1 MSSPTPYDG
10 GSKPFTIGLKPLDSA
25 LWLDGE
31 TADLA
36 GLLAEKD
43 RLIAERPADVFAAE
57 PGTEAAQ
64 REVLDSV
71 ASLLAARDP
80 ATWRRDGGAIV
91 VAGRRVEVDDPTEP
105 ALQAAGRL
113 VPDDFVLMRGGPDG
127 WRLAAASLCFPSSW
141 VLAEK
146 FGKPMSA
153 IHAPVPGF
161 SAGTRNDDL
170 IARMFDRLQ
179 SGVIVERF
187 NWSLQGDRAL
197 FHPLPDRA
205 RDERARAAQSRFP
218 GADPSQNAVIR
229 VERQTLRK
237 LPASGDILF
246 TIRIHLDPLGWIATR
261 PDAAAL
267 AASMARQLTD
277 MTPEELAYKGLAA
290 DRDRLVSALSAMA
303 VAAG

>member
-1 MSSPTPYDG
+1 MPSPTPYDG
-10 GSKPFTIGLKPLDSA
+10 SSKPFTIGLKPLEAGS
-25 LWLDGE
+25 WLDGS
-31 TADLA
+31 TPDLT

-43 RLIAERPADVFAAE
+43 RLIADRPADVFAAE
-57 PGTEAAQ
+57 SGTGTAQ
-64 REVLDSV
+64 REVLDLV
-71 ASLLAARDP
+71 AGFVAASDP
-80 ATWRRDGGAIV
+80 ATWRRDGGAIA
-91 VAGRRVEVDDPTEP
+91 VAGRRVEIDHPAEP

-113 VPDDFVLMRGGPDG
+113 VADDFVLMRRGDDG

-161 SAGTRNDDL
+161 AAGTRNDEL
-170 IARMFDRLQ
+170 IARMFDKVQ
-179 SGVIVERF
+179 PDVVVERF

-197 FHPLPDRA
+197 YHPLPDRA

-218 GADPSQNAVIR
+218 GADPATSAVVR

-237 LPASGDILF
+237 LPLSGDMLF
-246 TIRIHLDPLGWIATR
+246 TIRIHLDPMAWIATR
-261 PDAAAL
+261 RDSGAL
-267 AASMARQLTD
+267 AASMAAQLSA
-277 MTPEELAYKGLAA
+277 MTPGELAYKGLAA

-303 VAAG
+303 

>member
-1 MSSPTPYDG
+1 MPPCPHPPPYDG
-10 GSKPFTIGLKPLDSA
+10 TSKPFAIGLKPLDAA
-25 LWLDGE
+25 LWLDGA
-31 TADLA
+31 TPDLA

-43 RLIAERPADVFAAE
+43 RLIAERPGDVFAAE
-57 PGTEAAQ
+57 GGTEAAQ
-64 REVLDSV
+64 REALDLV
-71 ASLLAARDP
+71 AGFATAREPAA
-80 ATWRRDGGAIV
+80 WRREGGAIA
-91 VAGRRVEVDDPTEP
+91 VAGRRVEIDNPAEP

-113 VPDDFVLMRGGPDG
+113 VADDFVLMRRGDDG

-161 SAGTRNDDL
+161 AAGTRNDEL
-170 IARMFDRLQ
+170 IARMFDKVQ
-179 SGVIVERF
+179 PDVVVERF

-197 FHPLPDRA
+197 YHPLPDRA

-218 GADPSQNAVIR
+218 GADPATSAVVR

-237 LPASGDILF
+237 LPLSGDMLF
-246 TIRIHLDPLGWIATR
+246 TIRIHLDPMAWIATR
-261 PDAAAL
+261 RDSGAL
-267 AASMARQLTD
+267 AASMAAQLSA
-277 MTPEELAYKGLAA
+277 MTPGELAYKGLAA

-303 VAAG
+303 